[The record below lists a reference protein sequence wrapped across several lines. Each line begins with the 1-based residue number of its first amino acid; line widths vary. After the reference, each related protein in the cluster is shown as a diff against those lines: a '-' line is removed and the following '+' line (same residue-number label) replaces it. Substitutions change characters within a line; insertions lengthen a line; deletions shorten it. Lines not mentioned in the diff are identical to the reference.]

1 MVSQLEFEIEGKREI
16 LEAKTDEEAVQLLTA
31 EIIEERKRT
40 GLKPKTINQ
49 RVTEFASINS
59 TILSEKMIY
68 EGSEISPSQKSSEDM
83 LADMELLLTDM
94 EEMEKLLIEMEEL
107 KAASSIQNKKAA

>member
-1 MVSQLEFEIEGKREI
+1 
-16 LEAKTDEEAVQLLTA
+16 
-31 EIIEERKRT
+31 
-40 GLKPKTINQ
+40 
-49 RVTEFASINS
+49 
-59 TILSEKMIY
+59 MIY